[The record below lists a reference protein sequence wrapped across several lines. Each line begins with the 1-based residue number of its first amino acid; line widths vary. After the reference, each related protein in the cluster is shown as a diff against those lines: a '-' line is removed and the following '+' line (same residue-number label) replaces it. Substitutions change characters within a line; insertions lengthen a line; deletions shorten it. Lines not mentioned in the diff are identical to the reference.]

1 MKTETL
7 VSELDY
13 LESQIQPDAQKAEYY
28 AGQTVAM
35 AGASDTHVLIV
46 TNLVFELGLC
56 LKKTPCRIYSSDR
69 LLYVPACDSY
79 FYPDLMLLCKPPELR
94 KRSPK
99 VDALLNPEVI
109 IEVLSDSTRGND
121 LSKKFHCYQTI
132 PSLRQY
138 VVVEQD
144 IQRVDSF
151 LRQENNDWLLRSFDD
166 PESEIPI
173 GQCKVPLAE
182 IYDKV

>member
-1 MKTETL
+1 MEITTRR
-7 VSELDY
+7 SQLDY
-13 LESQIQPDAQKAEYY
+13 LESQVQPDAQKAEYY
-28 AGQTVAM
+28 AGQPVAM

-69 LLYVPACDSY
+69 LLYVPTCESY
-79 FYPDLMLLCKPPELR
+79 FYPDLMILCDPP
-94 KRSPK
+94 KIHQRSKK
-99 VDALLNPEVI
+99 VNALLNPEII

-132 PSLRQY
+132 PGLKHY
-138 VVVEQD
+138 LVVEQEKW
-144 IQRVDSF
+144 RVDSF
-151 LRQENNDWLLRSFDD
+151 LRQENNDWLLRNFDD
-166 PESEIPI
+166 PKAEIPI
-173 GQCKVPLAE
+173 GECRVPLAE